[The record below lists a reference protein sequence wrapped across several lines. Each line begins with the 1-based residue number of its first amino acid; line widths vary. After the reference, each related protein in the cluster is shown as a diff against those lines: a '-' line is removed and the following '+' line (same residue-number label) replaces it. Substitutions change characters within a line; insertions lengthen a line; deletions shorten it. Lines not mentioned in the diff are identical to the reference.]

1 MAMNTVGEALVA
13 LFFLSQ
19 FIPLNHMV
27 TAALFVNGKLMPF
40 FGKSFPPSSG
50 SIERSRMRCAG
61 DITLDNKE

>member
-19 FIPLNHMV
+19 FIPLNQMV
-27 TAALFVNGKLMPF
+27 TDFLFVNSELMPF